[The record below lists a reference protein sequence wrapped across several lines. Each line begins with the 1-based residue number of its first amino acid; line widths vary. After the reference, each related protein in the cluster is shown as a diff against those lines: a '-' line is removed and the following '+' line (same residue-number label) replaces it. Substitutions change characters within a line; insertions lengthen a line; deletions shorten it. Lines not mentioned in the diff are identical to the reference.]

1 MDNNKNTKVNLNSST
16 LVIGETVT
24 QIIHFSCGQKR
35 TVEGVNTHSI
45 KQGQFTK
52 FLLKDG
58 SYVMINDANV
68 IMIEVFAEE
77 K

>member
-1 MDNNKNTKVNLNSST
+1 MDLESATK
-16 LVIGETVT
+16 IQGKWVT

>member
-1 MDNNKNTKVNLNSST
+1 MDLESATK
-16 LVIGETVT
+16 IQGKWVT

-35 TVEGVNTHSI
+35 TIENVDTHSI

-68 IMIEVFAEE
+68 LMIEVFGD
-77 K
+77 KK

>member
-24 QIIHFSCGQKR
+24 QIIHFKGGIKR
-35 TVEGVNTHSI
+35 TFTGVNTNSI

-52 FLLKDG
+52 FILENG
-58 SYVMINDANV
+58 SMILIHDINV
-68 IMIEVFAEE
+68 LMIEVIPE